1 MRADDG
7 TGYGRIGLSA
17 LILSLILLA
26 AGAANARGQQ
36 LMPHVAESPVPFG
49 PFYCCQSWADA
60 GRVLVLDPENNSGVH
75 GLEKALL
82 PMIRGE
88 LAACGKISATI
99 VGDSTGFRCNTGLI
113 TRGEYPIPLLVRALR
128 EYRADAVVFS
138 NISAYRPWPPMEIT
152 LTIFA
157 VDTRDARL
165 LASSTRTWSLADET
179 LTQRYLAWGRGQ
191 KGAVQCPGDDL
202 LLSSPTRFQAFVV
215 ELALAELSLPPGGKT
230 LTGGGTLP
238 PQR

>member
-1 MRADDG
+1 MRAVDRA
-7 TGYGRIGLSA
+7 GYSRIGRLA
-17 LILSLILLA
+17 LMLLA
-26 AGAANARGQQ
+26 TVVAQARGQELTPQ
-36 LMPHVAESPVPFG
+36 VAESPVPFG

-60 GRVLVLDPENNSGVH
+60 GRVLVLDPENDSGVH

-82 PMIRGE
+82 PMIRRE
-88 LAACGKISATI
+88 LADCGKISTTI
-99 VGDSTGFRCNTGLI
+99 IGDNTGFRCDSGLI
-113 TRGEYPIPLLVRALR
+113 IRGDYPITLLVRALR
-128 EYRADAVVFS
+128 EYRADAVLFS

-165 LASSTRTWSLADET
+165 LASSTRTWSLADGT
-179 LTQRYLAWGRGQ
+179 LAERYLAWARGQ
-191 KGAVQCPGDDL
+191 TGVVQCPGDDL
-202 LLSSPTRFQAFVV
+202 LLSSPTRFHAFVI
-215 ELALAELSLPPGGKT
+215 ELALAELSQPTDGRT